1 MSDEKTPT
9 KKPRRKNGKQFKGW
23 DPDKERATYDAD
35 FYAKH
40 ERYYVRSLPFMAAF
54 VKDSFPDVETIV
66 DVGCGNGDMLDPL
79 RADYDTLGVEFS
91 EGGVEALKARGID
104 HLDHDL
110 TTPMPELPAER
121 DLVMSLEVW
130 EHIPEQFEDQYVA
143 NLLAFNPKHLIVSC
157 AEPGQWGR
165 HHYNCSGVEQV
176 REKMAGLGYTVDE
189 DLTAKWRKIKY
200 LATFYRKNTLV
211 LHRDDCVPEVAEDV

>member
-1 MSDEKTPT
+1 MSDEKTPKT
-9 KKPRRKNGKQFKGW
+9 RRKNGKKFKGW
-23 DPDKERATYDAD
+23 DPVKERATYDSE

-40 ERYYVRSLPFMAAF
+40 QRYYERSLPFMAAF
-54 VKDSFPDVETIV
+54 IADSFPEIETIV
-66 DVGCGNGDMLDPL
+66 DVGCGNGDMLAPL
-79 RADYDTLGVEFS
+79 VESYQVLGVDFS
-91 EGGVEALKARGID
+91 KGARESLVIP
-104 HLDHDL
+104 HEYYLDHDL
-110 TTPMPELPAER
+110 TTPMKDLPEQR

-165 HHYNCSGVEQV
+165 HHYNCSGVDEV
-176 REKMAGLGYTVDE
+176 RRKMSGLGYTVSE
-189 DLTAKWRKIKY
+189 DLTEKWRKIKY

-211 LHRDDCVPEVAEDV
+211 FHRDDCVPGAQNA